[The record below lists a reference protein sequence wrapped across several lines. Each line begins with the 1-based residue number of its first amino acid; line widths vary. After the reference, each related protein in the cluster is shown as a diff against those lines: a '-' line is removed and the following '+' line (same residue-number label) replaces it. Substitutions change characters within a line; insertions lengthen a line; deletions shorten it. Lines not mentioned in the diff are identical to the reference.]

1 MNKTIATTALL
12 VLIAA
17 VALTQIA
24 LRDRDVEPGLITD
37 RVARIDAAINAEV
50 DVGKIPGAVALIVK
64 NGEVVYHK
72 SFGFADID
80 SQAPMQTDSIFRI
93 ASMSKAITS
102 VAAMTLY
109 EQGHFRLNDPVAKYI
124 PEFANMSV
132 ISATDGEGNITE
144 TVPATRPIRIID
156 LMTHAS

>member
-1 MNKTIATTALL
+1 VNKTIATTTLL

-37 RVARIDAAINAEV
+37 RLARIDAAITTEV
-50 DVGKIPGAVALIVK
+50 DAGKIPGAVALVAK

-80 SQAPMQTDSIFRI
+80 ANGQHFPNCVDD
-93 ASMSKAITS
+93 KADN
-102 VAAMTLY
+102 VGGRDDA
-109 EQGHFRLNDPVAKYI
+109 V
-124 PEFANMSV
+124 
-132 ISATDGEGNITE
+132 
-144 TVPATRPIRIID
+144 
-156 LMTHAS
+156 